1 MQEAVDELLAHQIHI
16 DETQGE
22 EFADGG
28 FDMLIERNARG
39 QRPAGPTVHPEP
51 PVTLEQWE
59 ATKELRCRFC
69 PHPADAYAR
78 PPQLPLEEA
87 PWTQFRC
94 GCRVHTVCYAIHIAV
109 QDYHRESSCPVCN
122 AKILTDEQ
130 RLFLAGIGRDR
141 HTENAIA
148 KRINT
153 LWEEDEAFHEEM
165 REVAKEGRKV
175 GPLYQEYLKDKLAIR
190 QEWKAAITPSVNI
203 IRHHK
208 QIFTKK
214 LKEIQTR
221 KKYLAAQGRYK
232 RKLFRFL
239 NTYDVDQ
246 HALNRAILPK
256 GMPKLRPAT
265 RWGNWREKAWSIF
278 RVRI

>member
-1 MQEAVDELLAHQIHI
+1 MQEAVDEMLAQQLEA
-16 DETQGE
+16 DQE
-22 EFADGG
+22 DGG
-28 FDMLIERNARG
+28 FDMLVQNPRGRTRRAARVA
-39 QRPAGPTVHPEP
+39 RLVVEIAPHP
-51 PVTLEQWE
+51 PVTLEEWE
-59 ATKELRCRFC
+59 ATKDLRCRFC
-69 PHPADAYAR
+69 PHPTDAYPR
-78 PPQLPLEEA
+78 PPQLPLERA
-87 PWTQFRC
+87 PWSQFPC
-94 GCRVHTVCYAIHIAV
+94 GCRVHTVCYTLHVNIQEFAHHSA
-109 QDYHRESSCPVCN
+109 CPICHER
-122 AKILTDEQ
+122 ILTEEQ
-130 RLFLAGIGRDR
+130 RQFLRQQTRRGDGNPVESRVS
-141 HTENAIA
+141 
-148 KRINT
+148 K
-153 LWEEDEAFHEEM
+153 LWNEDEAFREEM

-190 QEWKAAITPSVNI
+190 QEWKAAVQPSVNL

-214 LKEIQTR
+214 LKEIQSR

-246 HALNRAILPK
+246 HRLNRPRNPK

-278 RVRI
+278 RLRL